1 MRQRVFRTPLQGA
14 EFTHRRWTGTQRWR
28 PSRTDEL
35 IRTRAKTVT
44 YVQSAITPVIAQQ
57 IGLSRHM
64 TLVTDSAVLLQC
76 ARPVPSMKPPGGVR
90 FGALIA
96 WVLYLVH
103 LDRVPGQ
110 T

>member
-1 MRQRVFRTPLQGA
+1 MCEWVFRTPLQGA
-14 EFTHRRWTGTQRWR
+14 EFTQRRWTGTQRWR
-28 PSRTDEL
+28 PSRTEEL

-44 YVQSAITPVIAQQ
+44 SIQSVVTPVIAPQ

-64 TLVTDSAVLLQC
+64 TLVTDSAVLLQLC
-76 ARPVPSMKPPGGVR
+76 EASAVNETARGVR

-96 WVLYLVH
+96 SVLYLLH
-103 LDRVPGQ
+103 LDRVLGQ